1 MIPMPALTR
10 MISMTALTRARCRIW
25 MQPRS
30 GVPVAVAQLAVAT
43 TNFLL
48 YSSNTVHY
56 RF

>member
-10 MISMTALTRARCRIW
+10 MISMTVLTRARCRIW